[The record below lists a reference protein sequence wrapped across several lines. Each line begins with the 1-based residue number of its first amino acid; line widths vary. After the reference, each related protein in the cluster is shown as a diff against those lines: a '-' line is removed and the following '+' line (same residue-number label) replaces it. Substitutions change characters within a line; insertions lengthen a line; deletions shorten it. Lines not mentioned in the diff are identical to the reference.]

1 MIIINFEYHFLLVSN
16 LLKFSLKFQ
25 FTSMPNTDK
34 GSNEAE
40 CEHHSIVSNSLQ
52 LHGL

>member
-1 MIIINFEYHFLLVSN
+1 MIILNFEYHFLLVSN

-34 GSNEAE
+34 GSSEAE
-40 CEHHSIVSNSLQ
+40 SESHSVMSNSLQ